1 MSTAI
6 LSRLTLL
13 ALSAAVVPATLVAA
27 DSTANNYIARLSGG
41 VWLAPVEGQ
50 FAYGTGGGQG
60 TAVELGELGLEDSEA
75 NLYVEANLQIPFFLD
90 LHAGYWSFGTTG
102 TGTLSQTIEF
112 GGEIFNANE
121 TVNSSLDVRDL
132 WAEVAWGINTDLIGA
147 SIGLAV
153 HFMAIES
160 TITSQSFGQSET
172 FDESF
177 PVPMLALRVHAHPLA
192 SLGFEFVG
200 HGIRLDMSEVEL
212 TVLDLRLQ
220 AIWRPLNMLGVTL
233 GYRHFLVDI
242 TAEDGDDRGMVDVT
256 LSGPYAGL
264 LAQF

>member
-1 MSTAI
+1 MPTVI
-6 LSRLTLL
+6 LPRLTLL
-13 ALSAAVVPATLVAA
+13 ALSAAVMPSALAAA

-60 TAVELGELGLEDSEA
+60 TVVELGELGLEDSEA

-90 LHAGYWSFGTTG
+90 LHAGYWSFGTSG
-102 TGTLSQTIEF
+102 SGTLSQTIEF
-112 GGEIFNANE
+112 GDETFVATD
-121 TVNSSLDVRDL
+121 TVNSSLDVSDL
-132 WAEVAWGINTDLIGA
+132 WAELAWGINTDLVGA
-147 SIGLAV
+147 SIGIAV
-153 HFMAIES
+153 HFMTIES
-160 TITSQSFGQSET
+160 SISSQSFTQSET

-200 HGIRLDMSEVEL
+200 HGISVDLDEVEA
-212 TVLDLRLQ
+212 TILDLRIQ
-220 AIWRPLNMLGVTL
+220 AVWRPLDMLGVAL

-242 TAEDGDDRGMVDVT
+242 AAEDGEDSGMVDVT